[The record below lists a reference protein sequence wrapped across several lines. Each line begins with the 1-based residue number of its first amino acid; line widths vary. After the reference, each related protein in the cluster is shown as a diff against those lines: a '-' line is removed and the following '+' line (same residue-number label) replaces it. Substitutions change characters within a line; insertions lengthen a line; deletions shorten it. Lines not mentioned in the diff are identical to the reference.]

1 MNMKKLF
8 LIKNFTIIL
17 SLLSLVFT
25 IVNHLGIL
33 SLLINVGFIFEVF
46 YGGHVNKTYENK
58 DAVLGKYYERIYIKV
73 LGMLDFCM
81 IAAFVWNV
89 MSPYY
94 NMGAYKVIVS
104 VLFLI
109 LFADL
114 YRDKKNIY
122 VGLEK

>member
-1 MNMKKLF
+1 MNTKKLV

-17 SLLSLVFT
+17 SLLSLAFT
-25 IVNHLGIL
+25 IINHLGVV
-33 SLLINVGFIFEVF
+33 SLLINLGFIFEVF
-46 YGGHVNKTYENK
+46 YGSHVNKTYEDK
-58 DAVLGKYYERIYIKV
+58 DINLGRYYERLYIKV

-81 IAAFVWNV
+81 VASFVWNV

-94 NMGAYKVIVS
+94 NMVGYKVVVS
-104 VLFLI
+104 ILFLV

-122 VGLEK
+122 SEVGR

>member
-1 MNMKKLF
+1 MNTRKLV
-8 LIKNFTIIL
+8 LIKDFTIIL
-17 SLLSLVFT
+17 SLLSLAFT
-25 IVNHLGIL
+25 IVNHLGVL
-33 SLLINVGFIFEVF
+33 SLLVNLGFIFEVF
-46 YGGHVNKTYENK
+46 YGSHVNKTYENK
-58 DAVLGKYYERIYIKV
+58 DVNLGRYYQRLYIKV

-81 IAAFVWNV
+81 VAAFVWNV

-94 NMGAYKVIVS
+94 NMGLYKVIVS

-122 VGLEK
+122 SGVGR